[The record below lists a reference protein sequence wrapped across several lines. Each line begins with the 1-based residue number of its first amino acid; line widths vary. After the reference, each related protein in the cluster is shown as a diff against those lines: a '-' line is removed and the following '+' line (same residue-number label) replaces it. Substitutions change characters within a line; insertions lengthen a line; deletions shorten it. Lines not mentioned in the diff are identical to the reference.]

1 MLVVVVIPILGPQLY
16 LAVTDGDGE
25 YAPRT
30 RIRTAALVSLA
41 LLLSFLAV
49 ADGTDRTILGLL
61 AGGVALGYLC
71 YEGGIGY
78 RRAREA

>member
-1 MLVVVVIPILGPQLY
+1 MIVLPILGPQLY
-16 LAVTDGDGE
+16 LAVTDRDGE
-25 YAPRT
+25 HAPRT
-30 RIRTAALVSLA
+30 RIRTPALVSLS
-41 LLLSFLAV
+41 LLPSFLAV

-71 YEGGIGY
+71 YEGGLGY